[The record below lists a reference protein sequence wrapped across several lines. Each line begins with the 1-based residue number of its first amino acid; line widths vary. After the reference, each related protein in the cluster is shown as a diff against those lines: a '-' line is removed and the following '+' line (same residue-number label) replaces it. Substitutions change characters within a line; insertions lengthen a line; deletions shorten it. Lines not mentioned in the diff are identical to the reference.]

1 MARNDIDGTG
11 WLIEQRD
18 SNVVKAFAHASAW
31 EKAARPVPMT
41 ANTVRVP
48 RIEDMDVDV
57 IPKGSAYG
65 EDTSSA
71 DTVAISAAKFGKA
84 LRIAEED
91 VDDDKLAD
99 FLDLK
104 KQSAASSFAKKFDN
118 AAIGVNAV
126 DNNTTVPFTSL
137 YKALTTVDAS
147 TGYTANANVLTSAG
161 AGGVVTYDL
170 LSALLGI
177 AEGSNFYDETQ
188 STFIAHPS
196 FKGALRGIKDSQGR
210 PIFYSDVNGQSVVDR
225 IFGVQVLWSNGARVT
240 ATAMT
245 TPTGSGITPSGV
257 KGTAGNPLLALV
269 NRPYAVVGNRT
280 PFESVLIP
288 GRDGLAGLTDE
299 DILKV
304 RVRKAAGVTNPKAH
318 AILELVTA

>member
-1 MARNDIDGTG
+1 VARNDIDGTG
-11 WLIEQRD
+11 WLVENRD
-18 SNVVKAFAHASAW
+18 SAVVKAFAHTSAW
-31 EKAARPVPMT
+31 EKATRHINMT
-41 ANTVRVP
+41 ANTVRIP

-65 EDTSSA
+65 EDASTA
-71 DTVAISAAKFGKA
+71 DTVAITSAKFGKA

-118 AAIGVNAV
+118 AAIG
-126 DNNTTVPFTSL
+126 T
-137 YKALTTVDAS
+137 S
-147 TGYTANANVLTSAG
+147 TGYTANANVVTATVAQTAAAG
-161 AGGVVTYDL
+161 LYARI
-170 LSALLGI
+170 SALLGV
-177 AEGSNFYDETQ
+177 AEGSNFYDESQ
-188 STFIAHPS
+188 MSFIAHPS
-196 FKGALRGIKDSQGR
+196 LKGLLRLVVDGQGR

-225 IFGVQVLWSNGARVT
+225 LFGLQVYWSNGAVVT

-245 TPTGSGITPSGV
+245 VPTVAAPGV
-257 KGTAGNPLLALV
+257 AGTAGNKILALI
-269 NRPYAVVGNRT
+269 NQPYAVTGDRT

-304 RVRKAAGVTNPKAH
+304 RTRKAAGVTNPKAH
-318 AILELVTA
+318 ALLEFIA

>member
-1 MARNDIDGTG
+1 VARNDIDGTG
-11 WLIEQRD
+11 WLVENRD
-18 SNVVKAFAHASAW
+18 SAVVKAFAHTSAW
-31 EKAARPVPMT
+31 EKATRHINMT
-41 ANTVRVP
+41 ANTVRIP

-65 EDTSSA
+65 EDASTA
-71 DTVAISAAKFGKA
+71 DTVAITSAKFGKA

-118 AAIGVNAV
+118 AAIGTSAA

-137 YKALTTVDAS
+137 YRALTQADAS
-147 TGYTANANVLTSAG
+147 TGYTANANVVTATVAQTAAAG
-161 AGGVVTYDL
+161 LYARI
-170 LSALLGI
+170 SALLGV
-177 AEGSNFYDETQ
+177 AEGSNFYDESQ
-188 STFIAHPS
+188 MSFIAHPS
-196 FKGALRGIKDSQGR
+196 LKGLLRLVVDGQGR

-225 IFGVQVLWSNGARVT
+225 LFGLQVYWSNGAVVT

-245 TPTGSGITPSGV
+245 VPTVAAPGV
-257 KGTAGNPLLALV
+257 AGTAGNKILALI
-269 NRPYAVVGNRT
+269 NQPYAVTGDRT

-304 RVRKAAGVTNPKAH
+304 RTRKAAGVTNPKAH
-318 AILELVTA
+318 ALLEFIA

>member
-1 MARNDIDGTG
+1 MARNDIDATG
-11 WLIEQRD
+11 WLVEDKD
-18 SNVVKAFAHASAW
+18 SDVVKAFAHTSAW
-31 EKAARPVPMT
+31 EKATRPISMN
-41 ANTVRVP
+41 ANTVRIP

-65 EDTSSA
+65 EDASTA
-71 DTVAISAAKFGKA
+71 DTVPISAAKFGKA

-91 VDDDKLAD
+91 VDDNKLAD
-99 FLDLK
+99 YLELK

-118 AAIGVNAV
+118 AAIGTSAA

-137 YKALTTVDAS
+137 YRALTTADAT
-147 TGYTANANVLTSAG
+147 TGYTANANVLTSVG
-161 AGGVVTYDL
+161 AGGVITYDL
-170 LSALLGI
+170 LSQLLSI
-177 AEGSNFYDETQ
+177 AEGSAFYDETNM
-188 STFIAHPS
+188 SIIAHPA
-196 FKGALRGIKDSQGR
+196 FKGALRLLKDGQNR
-210 PIFYSDVNGQSVVDR
+210 PLFYSDVNGQSVIDR
-225 IFGVQVLWSNGARVT
+225 LFGIQVFWSNGARVT

-245 TPTGSGITPSGV
+245 VPTGSGIAPSGV

-269 NRPYAVVGNRT
+269 NKPYAVTGNRT

-304 RVRKAAGVTNPKAH
+304 RTRKAAGVTNPKAH
-318 AILELVTA
+318 AVLELVTA

>member
-11 WLIEQRD
+11 WLVEQKD
-18 SNVVKAFAHASAW
+18 SEVVKAFAHTSAW
-31 EKAARPVPMT
+31 EKATRPVTMT
-41 ANTVRVP
+41 ANTVRIP

-57 IPKGSAYG
+57 IPKGGAYG
-65 EDTSSA
+65 EDASSA

-99 FLDLK
+99 YLDLK

-118 AAIGVNAV
+118 AAIGTNAV
-126 DNNTTVPFTSL
+126 DNNSTVPFTSL
-137 YKALTTVDAS
+137 YKALTTADAS
-147 TGYTANANVLTSAG
+147 TGYTANANHIQSIG

-170 LSALLGI
+170 LSQLLGV
-177 AEGSNFYDETQ
+177 AEGSSFYDETAM
-188 STFIAHPS
+188 SFIAHPA
-196 FKGALRGIKDSQGR
+196 FKGALRGIKDSQNR
-210 PIFYSDVNGQSVVDR
+210 PIFFSDVNGQSVIDR
-225 IFGVQVLWSNGARVT
+225 IFGIQVFWSNGARVT
-240 ATAMT
+240 ATALT

-269 NRPYAVVGNRT
+269 NKPYAVTGNRT

-288 GRDGLAGLTDE
+288 GRDGLGGLTDE

-304 RVRKAAGVTNPKAH
+304 RTRKAAGVTNPKAH

>member
-1 MARNDIDGTG
+1 VARNDIDATG
-11 WLIEQRD
+11 WLIEQRE
-18 SNVVKAFAHASAW
+18 SNVVKAFAHTSAW
-31 EKAARPVPMT
+31 EKATRPVNMT
-41 ANTVRVP
+41 ANTVRIP

-65 EDTSSA
+65 EDASTA
-71 DTVAISAAKFGKA
+71 DTVALSAAKFGKA

-104 KQSAASSFAKKFDN
+104 KQTAASSFAKKFDN
-118 AAIGVNAV
+118 AAIGTSAA

-137 YKALTTVDAS
+137 YRALTTVDAAA
-147 TGYTANANVLTSAG
+147 GYTANANHVSATV
-161 AGGVVTYDL
+161 AQLAAVGGLYGKF
-170 LSALLGI
+170 SELLGV
-177 AEGSNFYDETQ
+177 AEGSSFYDE
-188 STFIAHPS
+188 SSMSFIAHPS
-196 FKGALRGIKDSQGR
+196 MKGLLRLAVDSQNR
-210 PIFYSDVNGQSVVDR
+210 PIFYSDINGQSVIDR
-225 IFGVQVLWSNGARVT
+225 LFGLPVFWSNGSVVT

-245 TPTGSGITPSGV
+245 VPTVAAAGV
-257 KGTAGNPLLALV
+257 KGTAGNKLV
-269 NRPYAVVGNRT
+269 SLVHRDYAVTGNRT

-304 RVRKAAGVTNPKAH
+304 RTRKAAGVTTPRAH
-318 AILELVTA
+318 AVLELVA

>member
-11 WLIEQRD
+11 WLVEDKD
-18 SNVVKAFAHASAW
+18 SDVVKAFAHTSAW
-31 EKAARPVPMT
+31 ERATRPISMS
-41 ANTVRVP
+41 ANTVRIP

-65 EDTSSA
+65 EDASSA

-91 VDDDKLAD
+91 VDDNKLAD
-99 FLDLK
+99 YLDLK

-118 AAIGVNAV
+118 AAIGTNAA

-137 YKALTTVDAS
+137 YKALTTADAT

-161 AGGVVTYDL
+161 AGGVITYDILSQL
-170 LSALLGI
+170 LSI
-177 AEGSNFYDETQ
+177 AEGSAFYDETQ
-188 STFIAHPS
+188 MSIIAHPA
-196 FKGALRGIKDSQGR
+196 FKGALRLLKDTQGR
-210 PIFYSDVNGQSVVDR
+210 PLFYSDVNGQSVIDR
-225 IFGVQVLWSNGARVT
+225 LFGIQVYWSNGARVT

-245 TPTGSGITPSGV
+245 IPTGSGITPSGV

-269 NRPYAVVGNRT
+269 NKPYAVTGNRT

-304 RVRKAAGVTNPKAH
+304 RTRKAAGVTNPKAH
-318 AILELVTA
+318 AVLELVTA